1 MMSIRLLAI
10 FLLTLAAP
18 AQAETLRVGG
28 TGAATSLLQELYA
41 AYPEKDTTRL
51 KVLGSLGTSGGLR
64 ALSGG
69 ALDLAVAGRPLTAQ
83 EREQG
88 LRVAAAFRAPY
99 VLATSHPRPNGLSSS
114 DIAALYAKPRPT
126 WSDGSVM
133 RLILRPKSE
142 SDTAVL
148 GEMFPGMRAAIES
161 ARARHDVPIVAT
173 DQDNLDAAESISD
186 SLAGSTLPQVRL
198 ERRNLRLVPIDGVM
212 PSVEALESGIYPYS
226 KTLYIVLPAK
236 FTPAAAHFAAY
247 INSSAGEK
255 ILRDSGGIL
264 IANPGAS

>member
-1 MMSIRLLAI
+1 MLIRLLAI

-18 AQAETLRVGG
+18 AHAETLRVGG
-28 TGAATSLLQELYA
+28 TGASTALLQELFA
-41 AYPEKDTTRL
+41 AYPEKDATQL

-64 ALSGG
+64 ALSEG

-88 LRVAAAFRAPY
+88 LRVVAAFRAPY
-99 VLATSHPRPNGLSSS
+99 VLATSHPRPNGLSST
-114 DIAALYAKPRPT
+114 DIAGLYMAPRPT

-133 RLILRPKSE
+133 RVILRPKNE

-148 GEMFPGMRAAIES
+148 GEMFPGMKAALES

-198 ERRNLRLVPIDGVM
+198 ERRNLRLVPINGVA
-212 PSVEALESGIYPYS
+212 PSVEALESGVYPYS
-226 KTLYIVLPAK
+226 KTLYIVLPEK
-236 FTPAAAHFAAY
+236 FTAAAAHFAAY
-247 INSSAGEK
+247 INSPAGEK

-264 IANPGAS
+264 IANTGAS